1 MKEIPKKFL
10 VTLSLLLAVP
20 TQAQAQ
26 DLVTPAPPPRADVTR
41 GSDWAR
47 VLAYDSAGD
56 VAAEIMIWSIDDE
69 IRVDAVFPDGASMEA
84 TFIDGEVAG
93 IDCIDCESA
102 RAQIDAVLVDLPLPE
117 TLQASWLKCA
127 GYAAL
132 TVGEL
137 ATGHPWLAVPTAVLA
152 ACECLEAYDETKE
165 CF

>member
-1 MKEIPKKFL
+1 MITATIFSWVFAVAPIPP
-10 VTLSLLLAVP
+10 SP
-20 TQAQAQ
+20 T
-26 DLVTPAPPPRADVTR
+26 DNAPPPRAEVTR
-41 GSDWAR
+41 GPDWAR
-47 VLAYDSAGD
+47 VVTYDTAGEVSAEVVVWSFD
-56 VAAEIMIWSIDDE
+56 EEIL
-69 IRVDAVFPDGASMEA
+69 VDAVFPDGASMNA
-84 TFIDGEVAG
+84 TFVDGEVAG
-93 IDCIDCESA
+93 IECDDCESA
-102 RAQIDAVLVDLPLPE
+102 RAQIDAVLVDMSLPE